1 MFYIR
6 DRKFSRETY
15 SPASNNSRI
24 IRNFEI
30 YCCGKT
36 CKDVSLFRSLRARA
50 RERFFVA
57 KTENGIARPFDLR
70 GIE

>member
-15 SPASNNSRI
+15 SPSNNSRI

-50 RERFFVA
+50 REIVT
-57 KTENGIARPFDLR
+57 KTENGIARPFNLR